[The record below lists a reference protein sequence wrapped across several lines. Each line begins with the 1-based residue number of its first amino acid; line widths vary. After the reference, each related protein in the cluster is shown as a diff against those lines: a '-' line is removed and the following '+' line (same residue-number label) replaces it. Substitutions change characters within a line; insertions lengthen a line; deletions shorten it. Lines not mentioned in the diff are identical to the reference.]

1 LSGRGRDGSSTIRA
15 IDVVALNR
23 MLAMGA
29 GWMQLMIA
37 FRAVVESALHRSVTL
52 RASTEQGLPQ
62 NQIQDDAETVSNHN
76 RNDRPQDPVHTA
88 ARSVAVDV
96 DDQQEIAAEYGS
108 GKKTEKT
115 PNSGRR
121 GIFLNRHQG
130 REEDLHAEKNEDSH
144 SVSPFGDEAQFLG
157 KLSSYV
163 AS

>member
-1 LSGRGRDGSSTIRA
+1 
-15 IDVVALNR
+15 

-29 GWMQLMIA
+29 GGMQLMIA
-37 FRAVVESALHRSVTL
+37 FWAIVESALHRRVTL
-52 RASTEQGLPQ
+52 RAATEQRLPQ
-62 NQIQDDAETVSNHN
+62 HQIQDDAETVSNHN
-76 RNDRPQDPVHTA
+76 RNDRPQNPIHTP
-88 ARSVAVDV
+88 ARSVAVDI

-130 REEDLHAEKNEDSH
+130 LEEDLDANKKQDSH
-144 SVSPFGDEAQFLG
+144 PKGPFGDKTQLLG